1 MALSRHSVSN
11 NQSAKLGRF
20 LINVTHTDKSRVTSL
35 ETERT
40 KGFVINLI
48 FGSVTTTQEVIVKIA
63 RFRIHRMLDL
73 VPECTRS

>member
-48 FGSVTTTQEVIVKIA
+48 FGSVTTIQEVIIVKIA
-63 RFRIHRMLDL
+63 RFRIHRLLDL
-73 VPECTRS
+73 VLCS